1 MAKVIDP
8 LDNQELNL
16 QEDEELVNLFCEQ
29 EPQKEEEPQ
38 AAQTE
43 TTATQEPE
51 STVPDKYQG
60 KSI

>member
-29 EPQKEEEPQ
+29 EPQQ
-38 AAQTE
+38 
-43 TTATQEPE
+43 QE
-51 STVPDKYQG
+51 
-60 KSI
+60 